1 MAFGAWGSR
10 PWAAKCA
17 SCANYSGSQV
27 DCGYCRVWSA
37 VIPQDS
43 RLARGCPHWTSREAM
58 RLQPAGPTA
67 G

>member
-1 MAFGAWGSR
+1 MLFRSWS
-10 PWAAKCA
+10 AKCS

-43 RLARGCPHWTSREAM
+43 RLTNDCPHWTSREA
-58 RLQPAGPTA
+58 LKPVPVALGS
-67 G
+67 